1 MRGSIAE
8 ADDVATTL
16 KSILVDEME
25 LGLDAGQ
32 VTATV
37 PLLEDGLNLDSIVIV
52 ELISVVE
59 HRFGFEFQYEDLRTS
74 SFENLQALAQVIEK
88 RTVTPAGGSGRNE

>member
-1 MRGSIAE
+1 VRGSIAE

-59 HRFGFEFQYEDLRTS
+59 HRFGFEFQDEDLRTS
-74 SFENLQALAQVIEK
+74 SFENLEALAQVIEK
-88 RTVTPAGGSGRNE
+88 RTVAPAGGSGRNE